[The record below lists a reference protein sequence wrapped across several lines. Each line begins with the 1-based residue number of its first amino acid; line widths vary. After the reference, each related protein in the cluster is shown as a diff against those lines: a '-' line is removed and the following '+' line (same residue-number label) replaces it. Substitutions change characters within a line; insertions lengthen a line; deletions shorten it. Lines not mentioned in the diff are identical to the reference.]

1 MRAILDVILV
11 VLQLYV
17 WVLIISAVFSWL
29 YAFNVINSSNQ
40 VVATIGNMLHQLT
53 EPVLSRV
60 RRVIPAFGTIDISPI
75 IVILGIF
82 LLQNIIRYYI
92 YPNVF

>member
-29 YAFNVINSSNQ
+29 FAFNVINGSNQ
-40 VVATIGNMLHQLT
+40 FIATIGNTLHQLT

-60 RRVIPAFGTIDISPI
+60 RRIVPAFGTIDISPI

>member
-1 MRAILDVILV
+1 MRAILDVIFV

-17 WVLIISAVFSWL
+17 WILIISAVFSWL
-29 YAFNVINSSNQ
+29 YAFNVINGRNQ
-40 VVATIGNMLHQLT
+40 FVATIGNALHQLT

-60 RRVIPAFGTIDISPI
+60 RRFIPAFGTIDISPI
-75 IVILGIF
+75 IVILIIF

>member
-29 YAFNVINSSNQ
+29 YAFNVINGRNQ
-40 VVATIGNMLHQLT
+40 FVATIGNMLHQLT
-53 EPVLSRV
+53 DPVLSRV
-60 RRVIPAFGTIDISPI
+60 RRFIPAFGTIDISPI

>member
-29 YAFNVINSSNQ
+29 YAFNVINGRNQ
-40 VVATIGNMLHQLT
+40 FVATIGNTLHQLT
-53 EPVLSRV
+53 DPVLSRV
-60 RRVIPAFGTIDISPI
+60 RRIVPVFGTIDISPI

>member
-29 YAFNVINSSNQ
+29 YAFNVINGSNQ
-40 VVATIGNMLHQLT
+40 FVATIGNTLHQLT
-53 EPVLSRV
+53 DPVLSRV
-60 RRVIPAFGTIDISPI
+60 RRIVPSFGSIDISPI
-75 IVILGIF
+75 LVILGIF

>member
-29 YAFNVINSSNQ
+29 YAFNVINGSNQ
-40 VVATIGNMLHQLT
+40 VVVTIGNTLHQLT

-60 RRVIPAFGTIDISPI
+60 RRFVPAFGSVDISPI

>member
-17 WVLIISAVFSWL
+17 WILIISAVFSWL
-29 YAFNVINSSNQ
+29 YAFNVINGRNQ
-40 VVATIGNMLHQLT
+40 FVATIGNALHQLT

-60 RRVIPAFGTIDISPI
+60 RRFIPAFGTIDISPI
-75 IVILGIF
+75 IVILIIF

>member
-29 YAFNVINSSNQ
+29 YAFNVINGSNQ
-40 VVATIGNMLHQLT
+40 VVATIGNTLHQLT

-60 RRVIPAFGTIDISPI
+60 RRFVPAFGSVDISPI

>member
-29 YAFNVINSSNQ
+29 YAFNVINGRNQ
-40 VVATIGNMLHQLT
+40 FVATIGNTLHQLT
-53 EPVLSRV
+53 DPVLSRV
-60 RRVIPAFGTIDISPI
+60 RRVVPAFGTIDISPI

>member
-17 WVLIISAVFSWL
+17 WILIISAVFSWL
-29 YAFNVINSSNQ
+29 FAFNVINGRNQ
-40 VVATIGNMLHQLT
+40 FVATIGNALHQLT

-60 RRVIPAFGTIDISPI
+60 RRFVPTFGTIDVSPI
-75 IVILGIF
+75 IVILIIF

>member
-17 WVLIISAVFSWL
+17 WI
-29 YAFNVINSSNQ
+29 VINGRNQ
-40 VVATIGNMLHQLT
+40 FVATIGNALHQLT

-60 RRVIPAFGTIDISPI
+60 RRFVPTFGTIDVSPI
-75 IVILGIF
+75 IVILIIF

>member
-29 YAFNVINSSNQ
+29 YAFNVINGSNQ
-40 VVATIGNMLHQLT
+40 LVATIGNTLHQLT
-53 EPVLSRV
+53 DPVLSRV
-60 RRVIPAFGTIDISPI
+60 RRIVPSFGSIDISPI

>member
-29 YAFNVINSSNQ
+29 YAFNVINGSNQ
-40 VVATIGNMLHQLT
+40 LVATIGNTLHQLT
-53 EPVLSRV
+53 DPVLSRV
-60 RRVIPAFGTIDISPI
+60 RRIVPSFGSIDISPI
-75 IVILGIF
+75 LVILGIF

>member
-29 YAFNVINSSNQ
+29 FAFNVINGRNQ
-40 VVATIGNMLHQLT
+40 FVATIGNMLHQLT

-60 RRVIPAFGTIDISPI
+60 RRVIPVFGTIDISPI

>member
-40 VVATIGNMLHQLT
+40 VVATIGNTLHQLT

-60 RRVIPAFGTIDISPI
+60 RRVVPSFGSIDISPI

>member
-40 VVATIGNMLHQLT
+40 VVATIGNTLHQLT

-60 RRVIPAFGTIDISPI
+60 RRFVPAFGSVDVSPI

>member
-40 VVATIGNMLHQLT
+40 VVATIGNMLHQFT

-60 RRVIPAFGTIDISPI
+60 RRFVPAFGTIDISPI

>member
-29 YAFNVINSSNQ
+29 YAFNVINGRNQ
-40 VVATIGNMLHQLT
+40 FVATIGNTLHQLT
-53 EPVLSRV
+53 DPVLSRV
-60 RRVIPAFGTIDISPI
+60 RRVVPAFGTVDISPI